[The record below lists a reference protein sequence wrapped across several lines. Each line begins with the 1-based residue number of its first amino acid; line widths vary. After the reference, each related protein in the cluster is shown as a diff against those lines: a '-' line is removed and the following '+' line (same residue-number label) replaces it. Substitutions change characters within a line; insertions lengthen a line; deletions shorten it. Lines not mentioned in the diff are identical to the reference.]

1 MIIMDRQSGNQVRLT
16 EGYPSKN
23 ELNIRVFFKLIILI
37 RCLSNKYLTHLLLQ
51 KQRKNNSDNFSR
63 KIIDQI

>member
-16 EGYPSKN
+16 EEYPSKY

>member
-1 MIIMDRQSGNQVRLT
+1 MDRQSGNQVRLT

>member
-1 MIIMDRQSGNQVRLT
+1 MIIMDRQSGNQVQLT

-23 ELNIRVFFKLIILI
+23 ELSIRVFFKLIILI

-51 KQRKNNSDNFSR
+51 KQQKNNSDNFSR